1 MKNCFIYEQSK
12 KDQLI
17 ASLTKNLPVLR
28 TQASISQEQLASA
41 IDISRQTYG
50 AIETQK
56 KPMSWNIYMSLILYF
71 NSNEKTKTL
80 LHTIV
85 DVPDEIM
92 L

>member
-1 MKNCFIYEQSK
+1 MKNCFIYEQREK
-12 KDQLI
+12 EKLI
-17 ASLTKNLPVLR
+17 ASLTSQLPVLR
-28 TQASISQEQLASA
+28 AMASLSQEQLAAA
-41 IDISRQTYG
+41 IDISRQTYS

-56 KPMSWNIYMSLILYF
+56 KQMSWNIYMSLILYF
-71 NSNEKTKTL
+71 NSNEKTKTI

>member
-1 MKNCFIYEQSK
+1 MKNCFIYEQSEK
-12 KDQLI
+12 ERLI
-17 ASLTKNLPVLR
+17 ASLTTHLPVLR
-28 TQASISQEQLASA
+28 ATASISQEQLAAA
-41 IDISRQTYG
+41 IDISRQTYS

-56 KPMSWNIYMSLILYF
+56 KQMSWNIYMSLILYF
-71 NSNEKTKTL
+71 NSNEKTKTM